1 LQSVADAI
9 AKHCLLT
16 CKETLTRG
24 MFKYLT
30 LPKDSPNLD
39 KDTIWKKLV
48 DEGMMAPVTLAHT
61 KGKDAVRPIIM
72 VKKKLLDIVITQ
84 CPVNLQSF
92 QEAYDINSLN
102 AYLSRCAHRHT
113 NSAIIQNYF
122 TTYLAS
128 LQSQLKS
135 RRGKT
140 SFADKATIDHLQ
152 TEAAKHKSMEDSAAS
167 IGQKLFN
174 SSDAPPKRRK
184 LLSKRSDI
192 RV

>member
-1 LQSVADAI
+1 M
-9 AKHCLLT
+9 
-16 CKETLTRG
+16 TRG

-39 KDTIWKKLV
+39 KDTIWKKLFV
-48 DEGMMAPVTLAHT
+48 EGMMTPVTLAFA
-61 KGKDAVRPIIM
+61 KSKEALRPVIM
-72 VKKKLLDIVITQ
+72 VKRKLLDIVITA

-102 AYLSRCAHRHT
+102 AYLSACAHRHT
-113 NSAIIQNYF
+113 NSTVIENYF
-122 TTYLAS
+122 TAYVAS
-128 LQSQLKS
+128 LQAQIKS

-140 SFADKATIDHLQ
+140 SNADKATIDALQ
-152 TEAAKHKSMEDSAAS
+152 KDLANHKSMEESAAS

-174 SSDAPPKRRK
+174 LGDGPPKRRK
-184 LLSKRSDI
+184 LLSKRSEI

>member
-48 DEGMMAPVTLAHT
+48 DEGMMAPVTLTHT

-72 VKKKLLDIVITQ
+72 AKKKLLDIVITQ

-102 AYLSRCAHRHT
+102 AYLSACAHRHT

-122 TTYLAS
+122 ATYLAS
-128 LQSQLKS
+128 MQSQRKS
-135 RRGKT
+135 IRGKLA
-140 SFADKATIDHLQ
+140 FADKATIDHLQ

-174 SSDAPPKRRK
+174 SNDAPPKRRK